1 MSLVVRIVAPT
12 GRDAEMICSVL
23 LANQV
28 PAQVSSSALLSATE
42 FKADPLGPLLIAE
55 EALQPTFIE
64 HLGGLIRDQPSW
76 SDLPIMI
83 LTGNGRETAH
93 TRSLEREW
101 LPLGAPILLERPIRT
116 ATLVS
121 SVRAALRAR
130 AKQYQI
136 RDAIAELKQER
147 ETLQVVL
154 DNLPVGVVVARASGE
169 IILGNRRL
177 ESILRHPLIPTP
189 DIDGHGA
196 WTAYHPDG
204 RRVQAEEFPLPRAM
218 KTGRALP
225 TEEFLYQ
232 RGDGTQGWVALTAAP
247 ILNTAGEVTGG
258 VVALSD
264 IDQQKKSESALIQ
277 NEKLAAVG
285 RLAAS
290 ISHEIN
296 NPLEAV
302 TNLLYLARLSPV
314 LTDEV
319 RGYLDIADHE
329 LARVSQIVS
338 HTLRFHRQS
347 TRPRSMTA
355 KELLEPSLGL
365 YAGRIANAGVVLSV
379 EHGSG
384 EAITCY
390 EGEIRQVLNN
400 LISNAIEAMKMGG
413 RLIVRSGRTRSW
425 KTGRVGVR
433 ITIADTGHGMP
444 KEVQARLFE
453 AFYTTKGE
461 NGTGLGLWIS
471 RGIVEKH
478 FGSLRMRSSVRPG
491 SSGSVFRVFLPADPF
506 LGSAPAASLDEVQ
519 AGVVRLSGDTAPA
532 TL

>member
-1 MSLVVRIVAPT
+1 MSSLVRVLAPT
-12 GRDAEMICSVL
+12 GRDAELICSVL

-28 PAQVSSSALLSATE
+28 PAQVSSIPLLSASE
-42 FKADPLGPLLIAE
+42 RQAAPLGPLLIAE
-55 EALQPTFIE
+55 EALQPAFIDY
-64 HLGGLIRDQPSW
+64 LGELVRHQPSW
-76 SDLPIMI
+76 SDLPILI
-83 LTGNGRETAH
+83 LTGNGRETSR
-93 TRSLEREW
+93 TRALEREW

-116 ATLVS
+116 TTLVS

-130 AKQYQI
+130 TRQYQI
-136 RDAIAELKQER
+136 RDTIAELKQER

-154 DNLPVGVVVARASGE
+154 DNLPVGVVVAKASGE
-169 IILGNRRL
+169 IVLGNRRL
-177 ESILRHPLIPTP
+177 ESIVRHPLIPTA

-204 RRVQAEEFPLPRAM
+204 RRVRAEEFPLPRAM
-218 KTGRALP
+218 RSGRALP
-225 TEEFLYQ
+225 AEEFLYQ
-232 RGDGTQGWVALTAAP
+232 RGDGTQGWVSLAAAP
-247 ILNTAGEVTGG
+247 IVNEGGVVTGG

-296 NPLEAV
+296 NPLESV
-302 TNLLYLARLSPV
+302 TNLLYLARLSPA
-314 LTDEV
+314 LPDEV
-319 RGYLDIADHE
+319 RGYLDTADHE

-347 TRPRSMTA
+347 TKPRSMTA
-355 KELLEPSLGL
+355 EALLEPSLGL
-365 YAGRIANAGVVLSV
+365 YAGRLANAGVELCV
-379 EHGSG
+379 EHGSSD
-384 EAITCY
+384 AITCY

-400 LISNAIEAMKMGG
+400 LISNAIEAMKTGG
-413 RLIVRSGRTRSW
+413 RLIVRTSRARSS
-425 KTGRVGVR
+425 KTGCRGVR
-433 ITIADTGHGMP
+433 ITVADTGHGMDQQ
-444 KEVQARLFE
+444 VQSRLFE

-478 FGSLRMRSSVRPG
+478 FGSLRMRSSVPPG
-491 SSGSVFRVFLPADPF
+491 RSGSVFRMFLPMDPF
-506 LGSAPAASLDEVQ
+506 RGTASEASLKSS
-519 AGVVRLSGDTAPA
+519 AG
-532 TL
+532 

>member
-1 MSLVVRIVAPT
+1 MSFFVRVLAPT
-12 GRDAEMICSVL
+12 GRDAELICSVL
-23 LANQV
+23 LANEV
-28 PAQVSSSALLSATE
+28 PAQVSSIALLAAGE
-42 FKADPLGPLLIAE
+42 AHAGPLGPLLIAE
-55 EALQPTFIE
+55 EALQPASIE
-64 HLGGLIRDQPSW
+64 YLGGLIDNQPSW
-76 SDLPIMI
+76 SDLPILI
-83 LTGNGRETAH
+83 LTGSGRETSR

-101 LPLGAPILLERPIRT
+101 QPLGSPILLERPIRT

-130 AKQYQI
+130 TRQYQI
-136 RDAIAELKQER
+136 RDTIAELKQEQ

-154 DNLPVGVVVARASGE
+154 DNLPVGVVVAKASGE
-169 IILGNRRL
+169 IVLGNRRL
-177 ESILRHPLIPTP
+177 ESIVGHPLIPTR

-218 KTGRALP
+218 KSGRALP
-225 TEEFLYQ
+225 AEEFLYQ
-232 RGDGTQGWVALTAAP
+232 RGDGTQGWVSLAAAP
-247 ILNTAGEVTGG
+247 IMNEGGVVTGG

-296 NPLEAV
+296 NPLESV
-302 TNLLYLARLSPV
+302 TNLLYLARLNPA
-314 LTDEV
+314 LPDEV
-319 RGYLDIADHE
+319 KGYLNTADHE

-347 TRPRSMTA
+347 TKPRSMTA
-355 KELLEPSLGL
+355 EALLGPSLGL
-365 YAGRIANAGVVLSV
+365 YTGRLANAGVDLCV
-379 EHGSG
+379 EHGGG

-400 LISNAIEAMKMGG
+400 LISNAIEAMKTGG
-413 RLIVRSGRTRSW
+413 VLTVRSGRARSW
-425 KTGRVGVR
+425 KTGSLGLR
-433 ITIADTGHGMP
+433 ITFADTGHGMAQT
-444 KEVQARLFE
+444 VQSRLFE

-491 SSGSVFRVFLPADPF
+491 RSGSVFRMFLPADAFRGAASEPG
-506 LGSAPAASLDEVQ
+506 LDGSA
-519 AGVVRLSGDTAPA
+519 
-532 TL
+532 